1 MKVCTSCSRQPHQ
14 HPTTLFYRPDALP
27 PNQQCQSTEG
37 NKYLHNTV
45 FKNTNF
51 IHRIHVH
58 SIPQGVCRWQKRR
71 KNRVI
76 CMAGTILPHKS
87 LHQSPLSLM
96 NSHWKMT
103 TEICMYVCI
112 CGLYQIRHQTCHLQ
126 IKSSANADR
135 PRKAMCQSKC
145 CQLLHNSVGT
155 TCMTNPE
162 QIEVMELEGYSQPT
176 YNKLVDSVTMRSTVV
191 GVIHKLTVD
200 EHCWPHQYT
209 DNLLWQKFWKS
220 KI

>member
-1 MKVCTSCSRQPHQ
+1 
-14 HPTTLFYRPDALP
+14 
-27 PNQQCQSTEG
+27 
-37 NKYLHNTV
+37 
-45 FKNTNF
+45 
-51 IHRIHVH
+51 
-58 SIPQGVCRWQKRR
+58 
-71 KNRVI
+71 
-76 CMAGTILPHKS
+76 
-87 LHQSPLSLM
+87 
-96 NSHWKMT
+96 MT

-112 CGLYQIRHQTCHLQ
+112 CGLYHISHQTCHLQ

-135 PRKAMCQSKC
+135 RRKAMCQSKC

-200 EHCWPHQYT
+200 EHC
-209 DNLLWQKFWKS
+209 
-220 KI
+220 